1 LDSVDHSGPPTTPP
15 YNHEVLALAAR
26 DGKWAVGIDAVD
38 TAAFDALVR
47 ALAATTT

>member
-1 LDSVDHSGPPTTPP
+1 MAILMPG
-15 YNHEVLALAAR
+15 
-26 DGKWAVGIDAVD
+26 GKWAVGIDAVD